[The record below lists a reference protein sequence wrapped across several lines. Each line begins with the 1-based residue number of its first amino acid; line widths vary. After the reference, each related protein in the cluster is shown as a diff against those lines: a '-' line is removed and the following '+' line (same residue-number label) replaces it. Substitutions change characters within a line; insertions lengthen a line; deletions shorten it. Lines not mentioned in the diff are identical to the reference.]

1 MINIAQLINPPYLQI
16 AFDEP
21 NIDKVINIIETLPN
35 DDRITIEAGTPL
47 IKRYGTD
54 TIQEIRDVKPDSF
67 IVADLKTLDTGAL
80 ETEIAFNGGADAI
93 VVSGLAPVPT
103 IDNVISAAREMDI
116 YSIIDTLNVV
126 NPIQTLLNIENSPDI
141 IELHRG
147 IDIENT
153 SHSWGNINEIKI
165 LFSDILVAVAGG
177 VQVNNVKTAMNSG
190 ADIIV
195 AGRAITAMPEPGNMA
210 KIFLDE
216 LYKR

>member
-1 MINIAQLINPPYLQI
+1 MIKIAQLINRPYLQI

-21 NIDKVINIIETLPN
+21 NIDKVVNIIETLPN
-35 DDRITIEAGTPL
+35 DDRIIIEAGTPL

-54 TIQEIRDVKPDSF
+54 AIQEIRDVKPDSF

-103 IDNVISAAREMDI
+103 IDNVISTAREMDI
-116 YSIIDTLNVV
+116 YSIIDTLNV
-126 NPIQTLLNIENSPDI
+126 PDSRQILWNIENPPDV

-147 IDIENT
+147 IDIEDT
-153 SHSWGNINEIKI
+153 SHSWRDITGIKEQ
-165 LFSDILVAVAGG
+165 FNDILTAVAGG

-195 AGRAITAMPEPGNMA
+195 VGRAITAIAEPGNMA

-216 LYKR
+216 LCKR